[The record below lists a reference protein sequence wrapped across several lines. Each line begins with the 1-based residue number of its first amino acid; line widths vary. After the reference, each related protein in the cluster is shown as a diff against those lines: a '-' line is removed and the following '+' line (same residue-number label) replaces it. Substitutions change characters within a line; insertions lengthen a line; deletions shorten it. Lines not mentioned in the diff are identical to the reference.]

1 MSEPRSTVTKNS
13 DLSLWK
19 LFGLTVPP
27 DLINFQE
34 QLIGVGAAQ
43 YVVTFFRWRVP
54 KKDIEVKAEGE
65 LP

>member
-1 MSEPRSTVTKNS
+1 MNEPRSTVTKNP

-19 LFGLTVPP
+19 LFGHSVPD

-34 QLIGVGAAQ
+34 QLIGVGKAQ
-43 YVVTFFRWRVP
+43 YCVTFFRWRVP
-54 KKDIEVKAEGE
+54 KKDIEVKVEGE